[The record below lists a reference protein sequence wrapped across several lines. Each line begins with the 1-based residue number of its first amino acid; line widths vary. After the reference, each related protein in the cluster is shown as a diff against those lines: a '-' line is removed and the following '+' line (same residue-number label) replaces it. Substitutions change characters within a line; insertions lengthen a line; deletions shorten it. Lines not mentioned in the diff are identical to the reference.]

1 MRILHVT
8 PSFQHPLVRGPN
20 RHYHF
25 LRELSKRHSVTLL
38 AMTRTAVPPEAMRE
52 VESYAEAV
60 FSFGGDMSGL
70 GRYGRHRAVRRAV
83 IEMRRTFRELVRRQ
97 PYDVV
102 LFHGKSVF
110 PVIAGWSELPI
121 VVDFCDAT
129 SMRVRMKLEHAAKTK
144 ALFLA
149 LRYEQVQR
157 LERRL
162 AAQTPYRAFI
172 SSRDRAAVLGPDDRS
187 DIVPNGVDLAYW
199 TRSDVRPGPPC
210 LVFTGVMDYAPN
222 EDGALFLLE
231 EIVPRVRRSVPGLDV
246 LIVGRDPTSALLERA
261 ADIGRVTVTGFV
273 EDMRP
278 YLERATVCVAP
289 LRVASGMQNKVLEAM
304 AMSVPVVA
312 TRVVGAGL
320 RFDEG
325 VEPPIVEADGAA
337 ELSARIVE
345 LLGDAALRE
354 RLANDGRRFIEESF
368 DWAVSAGRLERMC
381 IQAVEGRARGPASE
395 EEEMT
400 TQRGITRSGAVR

>member
-1 MRILHVT
+1 
-8 PSFQHPLVRGPN
+8 
-20 RHYHF
+20 
-25 LRELSKRHSVTLL
+25 
-38 AMTRTAVPPEAMRE
+38 MRE
-52 VESYAEAV
+52 VEGYAEAV
-60 FSFGGDMSGL
+60 FAFGGDMSGL

-129 SMRVRMKLEHAAKTK
+129 SMRVKMKLEHAPVAKVP
-144 ALFLA
+144 LLA

-172 SSRDRAAVLGPDDRS
+172 SRRDREAVLGPSDRS
-187 DIVPNGVDLAYW
+187 EIVPNGVDLEYW
-199 TRSDVRPGPPC
+199 TRSEGARPSPAC
-210 LVFTGVMDYAPN
+210 IVFTGVMDYGPN

-231 EIVPRVRRSVPGLDV
+231 QIVPRVRNSVPDVEV
-246 LIVGRDPTSALLERA
+246 LIVGRDPTPALLERA
-261 ADIGRVTVTGFV
+261 AGAVGVTVTGFV

-278 YLERATVCVAP
+278 YLERAAVCVAP

-304 AMSVPVVA
+304 AMGAPVV
-312 TRVVGAGL
+312 TTPVVGDGL
-320 RFDEG
+320 RFDDG
-325 VEPPIVEADGAA
+325 VEPPLVEAEGS
-337 ELSARIVE
+337 EEFSARVVE
-345 LLGDAALRE
+345 LLEDAEERA
-354 RLANDGRRFIEESF
+354 RLAAGGRRFIEENF
-368 DWAVSAGRLERMC
+368 DWSASARKLERMC
-381 IQAVEGRARGPASE
+381 IEAIEGRAHGPASE
-395 EEEMT
+395 EERMT
-400 TQRGITRSGAVR
+400 AEHGMSPSRAAR